1 MGIMKKRKLQK
12 NHYKKK
18 KGEQE
23 ENRNRKI
30 DQRIRIGDI
39 VGVAPTK
46 REFRTLSK
54 FS

>member
-30 DQRIRIGDI
+30 DWRIRIGDI
-39 VGVAPTK
+39 VVRILIWMFK
-46 REFRTLSK
+46 D
-54 FS
+54 